1 MLGQIQVVNFS
12 QISYSKVYDEFKLSE
27 NFEIEKN
34 RDKSS
39 KKLTFNNIKVQNLC
53 FTYPNSS
60 KEILSDINIE
70 INKGEIVGLIGAT
83 GSGKSTLLN
92 LFCGLIK
99 PTKGKIL
106 ADENDIFENMHE
118 WRSNLT
124 LIPQNGFILDDTIKN
139 NITFGETNLNIE
151 KFDKVIKVSQ
161 LREFIDSLYLK
172 EDTIVGEK
180 GTKLSGGQIQRIEIA
195 RALYKDAEIIIL
207 DEATSA
213 LDEKTE
219 KIFLDLF
226 FKILINKTIII
237 VSHRNSTLKECSKI
251 YNLENAKI
259 EIKK

>member
-1 MLGQIQVVNFS
+1 M
-12 QISYSKVYDEFKLSE
+12 
-27 NFEIEKN
+27 
-34 RDKSS
+34 
-39 KKLTFNNIKVQNLC
+39 
-53 FTYPNSS
+53 
-60 KEILSDINIE
+60 
-70 INKGEIVGLIGAT
+70 
-83 GSGKSTLLN
+83 
-92 LFCGLIK
+92 IK

-139 NITFGETNLNIE
+139 NITFGETNLKIE